1 MVAET
6 TEYEHTTWLQ
16 RTRSTVLLLLLT
28 VVLGAITAGI
38 IGVLVV
44 VGASLID
51 HALG

>member
-6 TEYEHTTWLQ
+6 TEYEGTTWVQ

-28 VVLGAITAGI
+28 VVLGALTAGI
-38 IGVLVV
+38 IGVVV
-44 VGASLID
+44 VAGASLID

>member
-6 TEYEHTTWLQ
+6 TEYEDTTWLQ
-16 RTRSTVLLLLLT
+16 RIRSTVLLLLLT
-28 VVLGAITAGI
+28 AVLGAVTAGI

-44 VGASLID
+44 AGASLID